1 MLSHMVIARA
11 QFDAERVNLTQAGRS
26 SCAVHRVLRDLG
38 AGCSRAT
45 DAARHVLQVVSIKWP
60 RTGTPRQR

>member
-11 QFDAERVNLTQAGRS
+11 QFDAERVNLAQAGRS
-26 SCAVHRVLRDLG
+26 SCAVHRVFRDLG

-45 DAARHVLQVVSIKWP
+45 DVLRHALQVVTHKWP
-60 RTGTPRQR
+60 RTDTPRQR